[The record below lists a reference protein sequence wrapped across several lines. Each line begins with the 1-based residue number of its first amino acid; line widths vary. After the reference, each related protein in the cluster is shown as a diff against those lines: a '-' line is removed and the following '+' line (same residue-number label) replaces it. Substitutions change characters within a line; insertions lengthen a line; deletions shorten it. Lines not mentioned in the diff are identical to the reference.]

1 MQRYL
6 RVLRQRAYA
15 LLWGGATVS
24 SLGDGM
30 TFVALVWLVL
40 ERGGG
45 AAEVGWL
52 GAAYSA
58 PVIIG
63 GLAGGLV
70 LDRFDPRKVLMI
82 DNTIRGLVMASVPI
96 AAALGVLTLPHIFL
110 AAATY
115 GLLYMVSAAGMPT
128 ILPRLLSG
136 DELITANA
144 MESISWSIGGLV
156 GPVLAGLLIAVIGA
170 PTVLAFDA
178 LSYGVFVACL
188 LGMGQLPALVRSAA
202 GVSPGSGT
210 PGVEGDAGPAEA
222 SQAGSAP
229 EAGLVTGTGSKPAG
243 RGLGPAVRFILGTP
257 AVLAI
262 TLIYMTGNIGEGI
275 FTVFAPIYVRD
286 VLHGDAAVYGVVVS
300 AFTGGALI
308 GAVAVGAL
316 GWRWPLGRS
325 IAAAVLAAG
334 LVQGLLIFR
343 PSLAPLVL
351 VLVGIGLCSSCLTAW
366 AQTIR
371 MRLIPPELRGRVF
384 AVLRTL
390 MRGTPPLGSL
400 LAGFLLAGG
409 DITWAVLVATVLNV
423 VPGSIGLIHPSLGRA
438 ATGEAK
444 AAPALA

>member
-70 LDRFDPRKVLMI
+70 LDRFDPRKVLI
-82 DNTIRGLVMASVPI
+82 ADNAIRGLVMASVPI

-115 GLLYMVSAAGMPT
+115 GLLYMVSGAGMPT

-188 LGMGQLPALVRSAA
+188 LGMGPLPALVRSAA
-202 GVSPGSGT
+202 GRSALGGT
-210 PGVEGDAGPAEA
+210 PGVEGDAGPAEGG
-222 SQAGSAP
+222 QVGSAP
-229 EAGLVTGTGSKPAG
+229 EVGSGPTDSKPAG

-286 VLHGDAAVYGVVVS
+286 VLLGDAAVYGVVVS
-300 AFTGGALI
+300 AFTGGALL
-308 GAVAVGAL
+308 GAVLVGAL

-343 PSLAPLVL
+343 PSLMPLVL
-351 VLVGIGLCSSCLTAW
+351 VLAGIGLCSSCLTAW

-423 VPGSIGLIHPSLGRA
+423 VPGAIGLVHPALSRA

-444 AAPALA
+444 SAPAPA